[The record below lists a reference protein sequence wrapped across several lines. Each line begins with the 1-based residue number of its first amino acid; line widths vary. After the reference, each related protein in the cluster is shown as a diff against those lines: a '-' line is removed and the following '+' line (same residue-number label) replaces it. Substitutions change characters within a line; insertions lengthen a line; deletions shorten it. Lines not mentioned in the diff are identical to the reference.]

1 MIPYNADFP
10 QAFIADTIAALLAQ
24 PGAKQRGAEIT
35 CCSPFREDRRPSLS
49 FNTEK
54 LCGVDRTSGE
64 GYGLIET
71 ARALGIELDRYQ
83 DGQPPALRIV
93 RKPAPAPAAQVEA
106 GPPVDAWQRA
116 AQDALHTAQQAL
128 AANPAMLDYL
138 RHERLLTDET
148 IAAAGLGYNA
158 AWRDLSDGGK
168 LAPGLVIPY
177 QQAGDLWALRVRT
190 FDNPKLSKYINAA
203 GSKVSGTLYGAG
215 ALAPGKPVLM
225 VEGEFDAILAQQD
238 AGDALAVVTLGPA
251 SNRLSAH
258 WRAALMKAPVIY
270 LALDNDKA
278 GQGAAAALVEALA
291 GADVRPLHYP
301 DGVKDYTDYRQA
313 GGTLGALLAPAR
325 AWWPGGMPDVWR
337 AELRRYYGAAAE
349 LAADTINRAVCAGAL
364 DPDNFTAG
372 QVVEAARLLGNNPTR
387 TLERGLV
394 ELLASDLMS
403 VLGIEDTQ
411 VLSMP
416 KVDFKSV
423 TNSKPAHRPAKHY
436 RCNPLQRAI
445 TCLLAQAAPAIYQQ
459 MHPADGDTATAAQW
473 TPAMLAALDLSHEAA
488 DDINAALA
496 PVWAA
501 QGGTRHT
508 WAAERAAG
516 ALVELRRKLA
526 HDRAITAP
534 AAGIAA
540 AGTVGR
546 AAAQLRAQVEAGA
559 PGRSYQQLAAD
570 LGISRQSVPAALR
583 RAGVVQVEQTAARAV
598 TQADDL
604 PRQAKVFAG
613 AVRGK
618 VLNILV
624 ETGAGQVE
632 KISYA
637 GAASIETVREHLA
650 AGHTV
655 KLEAR
660 CASAQQLGALPA
672 AAPKAARAPRTAPRR
687 PAQDGQRRQDAP
699 KPAPKRSPAPAYNPA
714 WILGQLMLQARLAG
728 LLHSGQVIDRATGEL
743 VPVVGAPGW
752 RLLEAITGLK
762 LHYSTKYHLPAPAG
776 YRFMTGQ
783 PVERSGHE
791 QQISA

>member
-1 MIPYNADFP
+1 MSDYP
-10 QAFIADTIAALLAQ
+10 QQLLNDIERALMNQ
-24 PGAKQRGAEIT
+24 QHAKLRGREIN
-35 CCSPFREDRRPSLS
+35 CSSPLREDRNPS
-49 FNTEK
+49 FYYN
-54 LCGVDRTSGE
+54 VDKHVYNDYGDSSDQGSGNAYE
-64 GYGLIET
+64 L
-71 ARALGIELDRYQ
+71 ARLLGFYVDAYYRGDR
-83 DGQPPALRIV
+83 PALRIV
-93 RKPAPAPAAQVEA
+93 PRPATVPQQPQDGPPAAQ
-106 GPPVDAWQRA
+106 WQRQVANVAQA
-116 AQDALHTAQQAL
+116 AQNALWADSD
-128 AANPAMLDYL
+128 MLRYL
-138 RHERLLTDET
+138 HDERLLTDET
-148 IAAAGLGYNA
+148 ITRAGLGYNA
-158 AWRDLSDGGK
+158 GWHDMPDGGK
-168 LAPGLVIPY
+168 VAPGITIPY
-177 QQAGDLWALRVRT
+177 AQPDGGTWALRVRT
-190 FDNPKLSKYINAA
+190 FDSKLSKYMNAS
-203 GSKVSGTLYGAG
+203 GSRVSGTLYGAQSLQ
-215 ALAPGKPVLM
+215 AGKPVLL
-225 VEGEFDAILAQQD
+225 VEGEFDCLLAQQD
-238 AGDALAVVTLGPA
+238 AGDTLAVVTLGPA
-251 SNRLSAH
+251 SNRLAAK
-258 WRAALMKAPVIY
+258 WRKALEAAPVIY

-278 GQGAAAALVEALA
+278 GQGAADKLTEALA
-291 GADVRPLHYP
+291 GLNVRRVSYP
-301 DGVKDYTDYRQA
+301 DGVKDYTDYRKA
-313 GGTLGALLAPAR
+313 GGQLDILLAPAR
-325 AWWPGGMPDVWR
+325 AWWPDGMPDVWR

-534 AAGIAA
+534 AAGIVA

-559 PGRSYQQLAAD
+559 SGRSYAQLAAD
-570 LGISRQSVPAALR
+570 LGISRQSVPAVLR

-618 VLNILV
+618 VLNILI

-672 AAPKAARAPRTAPRR
+672 AAPKVARAPRTAPRR
-687 PAQDGQRRQDAP
+687 AAQDGQRRQDAP
-699 KPAPKRSPAPAYNPA
+699 KPAPKRSPAPGYNPA

-728 LLHSGQVIDRATGEL
+728 LLRGGQVIDRATGEL
-743 VPVVGAPGW
+743 VPIAGAPGW
-752 RLLEAITGLK
+752 RLLESITGLK
-762 LHYSTKYHLPAPAG
+762 LHNSTTYHLPAPAG
-776 YRFMTGQ
+776 WRKVDIQTGGRN
-783 PVERSGHE
+783 ER
-791 QQISA
+791 QIAG